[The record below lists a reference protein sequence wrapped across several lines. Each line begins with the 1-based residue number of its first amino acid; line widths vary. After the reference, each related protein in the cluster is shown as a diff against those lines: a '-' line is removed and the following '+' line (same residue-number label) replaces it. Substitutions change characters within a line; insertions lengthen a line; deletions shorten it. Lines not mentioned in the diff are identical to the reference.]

1 MFDNLLN
8 PVFWKNLVLMLPG
21 FLMGVVCH
29 EVAHG
34 YVAYRLGD
42 PTAKS
47 AGRLTLNPIR
57 HLDPVGSVVF
67 IISAL
72 GGMGFGWAKP
82 VPVDYRYFKN
92 LRLGMRLVSVAGP
105 ATNLIL
111 AVLFVILLKIFVG
124 AFSGGWAAP
133 VILMLFFGS
142 QVNLVL
148 MVLNLLPI
156 PPLDGGHILLSLLP
170 PRQAMVFE
178 RLAPVGMIVVV
189 VLLLVGALGFLFS
202 GTISW
207 FFTLWLSNQEA
218 GVLLQLLSVVRGG
231 G

>member
-1 MFDNLLN
+1 
-8 PVFWKNLVLMLPG
+8 
-21 FLMGVVCH
+21 
-29 EVAHG
+29 
-34 YVAYRLGD
+34 
-42 PTAKS
+42 
-47 AGRLTLNPIR
+47 
-57 HLDPVGSVVF
+57 
-67 IISAL
+67 AL

-82 VPVDYRYFKN
+82 VPVDSPYFKN
-92 LRLGMRLVSVAGP
+92 LRVGMRLVSVAGP

-111 AVLFVILLKIFVG
+111 AVLLVIGLKIFLI

-133 VILMLFFGS
+133 VILILFFGA

-170 PRQAMVFE
+170 PRQAQVLE

-202 GTISW
+202 GTIRW

-218 GVLLQLLSVVRGG
+218 GVLLQLLPMARGG

>member
-21 FLMGVVCH
+21 FLMGVVLH

-57 HLDPVGSVVF
+57 HLDLMGSIVF

-72 GGMGFGWAKP
+72 AGMGFGWAKP
-82 VPVDYRYFKN
+82 VPIDPRYFKN

-105 ATNLIL
+105 ATNFLL
-111 AVLFVILLKIFVG
+111 ALLFALALRLVWPLVSPG
-124 AFSGGWAAP
+124 TWAVP
-133 VILMLFFGS
+133 LVYILMFG
-142 QVNLVL
+142 VVINLVL
-148 MVLNLLPI
+148 MILNLLPI
-156 PPLDGGHILLSLLP
+156 PPLDGGQLLISLLP
-170 PRQAMVFE
+170 AGAAMQLE
-178 RLAPVGMIVVV
+178 RLAPWGMFILVGLIVLGWLSYILNPPLRFFLG
-189 VLLLVGALGFLFS
+189 LLLPAGLG
-202 GTISW
+202 
-207 FFTLWLSNQEA
+207 
-218 GVLLQLLSVVRGG
+218 
-231 G
+231 

>member
-21 FLMGVVCH
+21 FLMGVVLH

-57 HLDPVGSVVF
+57 HLDLMGSIVF

-72 GGMGFGWAKP
+72 AGMGFGWAKP
-82 VPVDYRYFKN
+82 VPIDPRYFKH

-105 ATNLIL
+105 ATNFLL
-111 AVLFVILLKIFVG
+111 ALLFALALRLVWPLVSPG
-124 AFSGGWAAP
+124 SWAVP
-133 VILMLFFGS
+133 LVYILMFG
-142 QVNLVL
+142 VVINLVL
-148 MVLNLLPI
+148 MILNLLPI
-156 PPLDGGHILLSLLP
+156 PPLDGGQLLISLLP
-170 PRQAMVFE
+170 ARAAMQLE
-178 RLAPVGMIVVV
+178 RLAPWGMFILVGLIVLGWLSYILNPPLRFFMG
-189 VLLLVGALGFLFS
+189 LLLP
-202 GTISW
+202 
-207 FFTLWLSNQEA
+207 A
-218 GVLLQLLSVVRGG
+218 GMG
-231 G
+231 